1 MKPGF
6 GESNLGAMAGGVIGA
21 IGGLFALG
29 IAPAIVTRNPAYIV
43 RMPILGLASL
53 LICGIVGWLLG
64 GQIGPRMAERSRS
77 QRTEIVAGGLAGFI
91 PVIAI
96 ALFGWYMARS

>member
-1 MKPGF
+1 MRPGF
-6 GESNLGAMAGGVIGA
+6 GESNLGAMAGGVVGA

-29 IAPAIVTRNPAYIV
+29 IAPAIMTRNPAYIV
-43 RMPILGLASL
+43 RMPILGLACL

-64 GQIGPRMAERSRS
+64 GQIGPRMAETPRS
-77 QRTEIVAGGLAGFI
+77 QRVEIVAGGLAGLI
-91 PVIAI
+91 PVIAV